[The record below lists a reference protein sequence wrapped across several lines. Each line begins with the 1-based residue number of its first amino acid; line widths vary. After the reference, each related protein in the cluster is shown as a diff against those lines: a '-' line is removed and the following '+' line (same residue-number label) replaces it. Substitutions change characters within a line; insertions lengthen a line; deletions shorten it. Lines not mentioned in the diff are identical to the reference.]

1 MKLTARERGKEIPV
15 MVISENV
22 IRYGVVI
29 GTSDNV
35 VGILLNT
42 GDYIDEPASKV
53 KRVHKLRKWEL
64 SLKWDDS
71 IY

>member
-1 MKLTARERGKEIPV
+1 
-15 MVISENV
+15 MVISENM
-22 IRYGVVI
+22 IRYGAVI

-42 GDYIDEPASKV
+42 GDYIDELANRV
-53 KRVHKLRKWEL
+53 KRVHKLKKWEL

>member
-1 MKLTARERGKEIPV
+1 MKLTAREKGKEIPV

-53 KRVHKLRKWEL
+53 KRVHKLK
-64 SLKWDDS
+64 K
-71 IY
+71 

>member
-53 KRVHKLRKWEL
+53 KRVHKLRK
-64 SLKWDDS
+64 
-71 IY
+71 